1 MPVEIVMQYLPYVAG
16 IGYMALE
23 CWLGKTEKV
32 KAGSVL
38 EFVLIGVK
46 GFFASQMKK

>member
-1 MPVEIVMQYLPYVAG
+1 MITTGMLYALGGLAYSG
-16 IGYMALE
+16 LE

-38 EFVLIGVK
+38 ELAYSALK
-46 GFFASQMKK
+46 TAMFFYKK